1 MNVLFIS
8 NDPALFIE
16 SSEVRARMRTYA
28 LALGE
33 LYIVSRAPQ
42 KIEIHDGTLHL
53 YGVNAPKLF
62 SPPALAAVAGRL
74 IREKG
79 IEVVSAQDP
88 FEHGWAALRAIRGTP
103 AKLHIQVH
111 TDFLSPWFR
120 SHLGVSSR
128 MMRILNRIRLRIAD
142 RVLPHASGI
151 RVVSGR
157 IRDSLI
163 ARYGSSISV
172 PFVVPIAV
180 ASEVQPPAPLPPA
193 PFTFK
198 LLAVGRL
205 EAEKRL
211 EDVLRALKRVHA
223 RYPSVGLYIAGAG
236 RERKRL
242 EGLARS
248 LGLGDVVVFLGARP
262 DAQGLMRSAHGFVQA
277 SAYEG
282 YGRTLIEAALAR
294 VPIITTDVGVV
305 GEVFQGYRDVLSV
318 PPGDPAAI
326 AVQIVGLVEDQQA
339 RHTLVLNAEAAAKA
353 HLVSAEETLRLLCQD
368 LERARA
374 A

>member
-8 NDPALFIE
+8 NDPALFID
-16 SSEVRARMRTYA
+16 SSDVRARMRTYA
-28 LALGE
+28 DALGE
-33 LYIVSRAPQ
+33 LHIVSRAPRAQ
-42 KIEIHDGTLHL
+42 EVHDGALHL
-53 YGVNAPKLF
+53 YGIRVSKPF
-62 SPPALAAVAGRL
+62 SPFALAACARSL
-74 IREKG
+74 IEKKG
-79 IEVVSAQDP
+79 IEIVSAQDP
-88 FEHGWAALRAIRGTP
+88 FEHGWAALRAIKGTS

-128 MMRILNRIRLRIAD
+128 AMRILNRIRLRIAD
-142 RVLPHASGI
+142 RVLPQARGI
-151 RVVSGR
+151 RAVSGR
-157 IRDSLI
+157 IRDSLE
-163 ARYGSSISV
+163 ARYGTSIPV
-172 PFVVPIAV
+172 PSVVPIAV
-180 ASEVQPPAPLPPA
+180 SSEVQEPVPLPPA

-211 EDVLRALKRVHA
+211 EDVLKALKRVHA
-223 RYPSVGLYIAGAG
+223 RYPSVGLFIAGEG

-242 EGLARS
+242 EAQARS
-248 LGLGDVVVFLGARP
+248 LGLADNVVFLGQRADAR
-262 DAQGLMRSAHGFVQA
+262 GLMRSAHAFIQV

-282 YGRTLIEAALAR
+282 YGRTLLEAALAR
-294 VPIITTDVGVV
+294 VPIITTDVGIV

-339 RHTLVLNAEAAAKA
+339 RHTLVLDAEAAAKA
-353 HLVSAEETLRLLCQD
+353 HLASLRPLPEMVRDD
-368 LERARA
+368 LAQTIA